1 MGGVFEDTALRIRM
15 SVLTDDSE
23 RMKRQ
28 IKSTKIKYHDMRKLL
43 SAAMD
48 LFQLIFISIPLAL
61 TIYIGLH
68 IGLLFYVIYKKIR

>member
-1 MGGVFEDTALRIRM
+1 
-15 SVLTDDSE
+15 
-23 RMKRQ
+23 
-28 IKSTKIKYHDMRKLL
+28 MRRLL

-68 IGLLFYVIYKKIR
+68 IGLLFYVIYKKIK